1 MQDELSV
8 KEAKVE
14 DLGQLVTDICINVS
28 AWVRWEIIKF
38 AHLLRGGKVKAAA
51 VGPISEGRWG
61 GSERERKDR
70 RKRKCGL
77 CILSRE
83 DEKAAKLWP

>member
-28 AWVRWEIIKF
+28 AWVR
-38 AHLLRGGKVKAAA
+38 
-51 VGPISEGRWG
+51 
-61 GSERERKDR
+61 
-70 RKRKCGL
+70 
-77 CILSRE
+77 
-83 DEKAAKLWP
+83 